1 MADALRISPAEA
13 NARVDA
19 GQAIILDVVAPAAWD
34 QLDVAI
40 AGALRIP
47 PDQVDGRLPELP
59 RDRDIIAYC
68 T

>member
-13 NARVDA
+13 KARVDA

-47 PDQVDGRLPELP
+47 PDEVGGRLSELP

>member
-1 MADALRISPAEA
+1 
-13 NARVDA
+13 
-19 GQAIILDVVAPAAWD
+19 VVAPAAWD

-47 PDQVDGRLPELP
+47 PDELGSHLARLP
-59 RDRDIIAYC
+59 RDRELIAYC

>member
-1 MADALRISPAEA
+1 MADALRISPGEA
-13 NARVDA
+13 KARADA
-19 GQAIILDVVAPAAWD
+19 GQAIVLDVVAPAAWE

-47 PDQVDGRLPELP
+47 PDQLDRRLSELP

>member
-13 NARVDA
+13 KARVDA

-47 PDQVDGRLPELP
+47 PDQVDGRLSELP